1 MENAM
6 RKILLI
12 ALLAA
17 GLLPA
22 MAGEYG
28 YLVFTNTSGTTTA
41 LTVSNLSATVSGS
54 TLVATNDDGTVNFTL
69 TELAS
74 MQFSAT
80 TPVTALENILNGD
93 QPVQVYSIGGTSLG
107 TFDNLVQATQQLD
120 RGTYVI
126 VQTGKSQKLVVK

>member
-6 RKILLI
+6 RKMLLI
-12 ALLAA
+12 ALLLA
-17 GLLPA
+17 GVLPA
-22 MAGEYG
+22 MTGEYD

-54 TLVATNDDGTVNFTL
+54 TLAVTNDDGTVNFTL

-74 MQFSAT
+74 MQFSISDS
-80 TPVTALENILNGD
+80 VTAVENVLNGD
-93 QPVQVYSIGGTSLG
+93 QPVQIYSISGTLLG
-107 TFDNLVQATQQLD
+107 SFDNLVKAVQQLD

>member
-1 MENAM
+1 
-6 RKILLI
+6 LT
-12 ALLAA
+12 A

-22 MAGEYG
+22 MAGEYA

-54 TLVATNDDGTVNFTL
+54 TLVVTNDDGTLSFTL

>member
-1 MENAM
+1 M

-54 TLVATNDDGTVNFTL
+54 TLVVTNDDGTVNFTL

-80 TPVTALENILNGD
+80 TPVTALENILTGD

>member
-6 RKILLI
+6 RKILFI

-54 TLVATNDDGTVNFTL
+54 TLVVTNDDGTLSFTL

>member
-1 MENAM
+1 M

-54 TLVATNDDGTVNFTL
+54 TLVVTNDDGTVNFTL

-93 QPVQVYSIGGTSLG
+93 QPVLVYSIGGTSLG

>member
-54 TLVATNDDGTVNFTL
+54 TLVVTNDDGTVNFTL

>member
-1 MENAM
+1 M

>member
-1 MENAM
+1 M
-6 RKILLI
+6 RKILFI
-12 ALLAA
+12 SLLAA

-54 TLVATNDDGTVNFTL
+54 TLVVTNDDGTVNFTL

>member
-1 MENAM
+1 M

-54 TLVATNDDGTVNFTL
+54 TLVVTNDDGTVNFTL